1 MINILIRALEY
12 ISQSDLE
19 EHHMHMN
26 SYDQWMK

>member
-19 EHHMHMN
+19 EYHMHMN